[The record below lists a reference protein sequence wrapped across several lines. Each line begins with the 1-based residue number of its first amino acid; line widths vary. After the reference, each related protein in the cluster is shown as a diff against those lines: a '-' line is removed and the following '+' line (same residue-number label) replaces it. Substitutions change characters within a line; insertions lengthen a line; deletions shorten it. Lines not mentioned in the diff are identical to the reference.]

1 MVEAPTLQLLRRMP
15 SAVRLL
21 GLAVTLALAAACSK
35 ASDSPTS
42 PTPSG
47 SGSSGIVYG
56 NISASDA
63 TGYMSSVE
71 CFPFTECAPNA
82 TGWVQTLFRR
92 IQQTGT
98 ATINNTGVPG
108 QVLSQHFEDLGKKIG
123 RTYPGNFITNQVP
136 FVKST
141 TTVLT
146 IFAGGNDANTIG
158 QVIQAQQA
166 GDDLRA
172 FIDREVAAFGD
183 DMQALVRGVRQRAP
197 NTKIVILN
205 LPNLGAAP
213 YMSRSS
219 ALDRGIMQR
228 IAVGMTDKI
237 NALVGPNTFVVDLMC
252 DARIVEPASFSS
264 DGFHPSDRG
273 YALMADLAYPAAV
286 NTSHPAPAADC
297 GLRRVAPV
305 Y

>member
-1 MVEAPTLQLLRRMP
+1 MPRRMAEAPTLHTARPM
-15 SAVRLL
+15 SIAARLVS
-21 GLAVTLALAAACSK
+21 LAVVAGVAVACSK
-35 ASDSPTS
+35 ASESPTAPS
-42 PTPSG
+42 PTG
-47 SGSSGIVYG
+47 VLYG

-71 CFPFTECAPNA
+71 CFPFTECAGNA

-92 IQQTGT
+92 LQQSGP

-108 QVLSQHFEDLGKKIG
+108 QVISQAFEDLGRRIG

-136 FVKST
+136 FVKAN

-158 QVIQAQQA
+158 QIIQAQQA
-166 GDDLRA
+166 GDDLRG
-172 FIDREVAAFGD
+172 FIDGQVRQFGD
-183 DMQALVRGVRQRAP
+183 DVASLVRAVRARAP
-197 NTKIVILN
+197 NTKIVLLN
-205 LPNLGAAP
+205 LPNLGGAP

-228 IAVGMTDKI
+228 IAVGMTDRI
-237 NALVGPNTFVVDLMC
+237 NAQAGPNTFVVDLMC
-252 DARIVEPASFSS
+252 DARILEASSFSS

-273 YALMADLAYPAAV
+273 YALMAEIAYPAVV
-286 NTSHPAPAADC
+286 NPSHQAPPADC